1 MTTLHGDDGNAAMD
15 AHQLKLLYERQLAE
29 DLEPPVAESVDRRAT
44 RAMLRASRAMSAGEL
59 CEEDHAAVW
68 LWSDLHLA
76 HALSIS
82 TFCRPFR
89 STQEMADELFG
100 RWRLTVDPED
110 TIICLGDVSLPPLWG
125 DRLERV
131 RKAPGRR
138 KLLVFGN
145 HDVNPVRGID
155 GAGFDD
161 VHSTLYVPGDPPL
174 LLTHM
179 PLRRIPPG
187 CVNVHGH
194 LRHERVAGPSRHI
207 NVSVE
212 QVDYRPTALTSVRRL
227 AGRLVRGEAVK
238 GRMTAHQLSGV
249 L

>member
-1 MTTLHGDDGNAAMD
+1 MVTTMNAPMD
-15 AHQLKLLYERQLAE
+15 APQLKVLYERQLAE
-29 DLEPPVAESVDRRAT
+29 DLKPPVAESVDRRAT
-44 RAMLRASRAMSAGEL
+44 RAMLRASRAMSAGEF
-59 CEEDHAAVW
+59 CEDDHAGVW

-82 TFCRPFR
+82 LFGRPFR
-89 STQEMADELFG
+89 TTKEMADELFE
-100 RWRLTVDPED
+100 RWCLTVEPEAR
-110 TIICLGDVSLPPLWG
+110 IICLGDVSLPPLWG

-155 GAGFDD
+155 GAGFDE
-161 VHSTLYVPGDPPL
+161 VYSTLYVAGDPPL

-179 PLRRIPPG
+179 PLRSIPAG

-194 LRHERVAGPSRHI
+194 LHHERVRGPSRHI

-212 QVDYRPTALTSVRRL
+212 QVEYRPTALTSVRRL

-238 GRMTAHQLSGV
+238 GRTTAHQLRAV

>member
-138 KLLVFGN
+138 KLLVFGTMT
-145 HDVNPVRGID
+145 
-155 GAGFDD
+155 
-161 VHSTLYVPGDPPL
+161 STRSGESTAPDSTTSTARCTCPA
-174 LLTHM
+174 T
-179 PLRRIPPG
+179 RRF
-187 CVNVHGH
+187 C
-194 LRHERVAGPSRHI
+194 
-207 NVSVE
+207 
-212 QVDYRPTALTSVRRL
+212 
-227 AGRLVRGEAVK
+227 
-238 GRMTAHQLSGV
+238 
-249 L
+249 

>member
-1 MTTLHGDDGNAAMD
+1 
-15 AHQLKLLYERQLAE
+15 
-29 DLEPPVAESVDRRAT
+29 
-44 RAMLRASRAMSAGEL
+44 
-59 CEEDHAAVW
+59 
-68 LWSDLHLA
+68 
-76 HALSIS
+76 
-82 TFCRPFR
+82 
-89 STQEMADELFG
+89 MADELFG